1 MQKLHAAG
9 AAGRSTWPTRAE
21 HLRQEAQQKLRALD
35 AEIAAIDRAEGEA
48 WKTWLERSAFCRSK
62 TSRPSRSRMRNATV
76 LGGNVRLA
84 AAMTA
89 SDTSRPLHLDLAQNH
104 VHVRAQRQRIGSET
118 AAASLKGCVA
128 IHPVVPRRQ
137 PPRPVARA
145 DHSLGTAARRK
156 KPPLPIRP
164 ANGRYRHEAVVAR

>member
-1 MQKLHAAG
+1 MSNAAIVPIRPDEPEERR
-9 AAGRSTWPTRAE
+9 ALVERRAELQVELNRLNRAE

-84 AAMTA
+84 VATIAA
-89 SDTSRPLHLDLAQNH
+89 DTS
-104 VHVRAQRQRIGSET
+104 
-118 AAASLKGCVA
+118 AA
-128 IHPVVPRRQ
+128 
-137 PPRPVARA
+137 
-145 DHSLGTAARRK
+145 
-156 KPPLPIRP
+156 
-164 ANGRYRHEAVVAR
+164 

>member
-1 MQKLHAAG
+1 MSNAAIVPIRPDEPEERR
-9 AAGRSTWPTRAE
+9 ALVERRAEFQVELNRLNRAE
-21 HLRQEAQQKLRALD
+21 HLRQEAQQKLRALA

-89 SDTSRPLHLDLAQNH
+89 SDTSSPCTSTSPKINSPCS
-104 VHVRAQRQRIGSET
+104 G
-118 AAASLKGCVA
+118 AAPTNWIRNGCGFA
-128 IHPVVPRRQ
+128 ERMRC
-137 PPRPVARA
+137 
-145 DHSLGTAARRK
+145 SSSSGAA
-156 KPPLPIRP
+156 
-164 ANGRYRHEAVVAR
+164 